1 MEPRIQ
7 FALTGDGVRI
17 AYATMGTGRPLVFMA
32 PLPFRHVELEWRL
45 PEDRRWLERLTCGR
59 EVVRYDP
66 RGLGLSERAVA
77 SFDVDALVLDLTAV
91 VDALSGDPLALFAC
105 VNSAP
110 IAIAYAARHPERVS
124 HLVLWCPVARMADS
138 MPPQVVTLLDVAE
151 NDWMLFTEAA
161 AHVMVGWAKGD
172 AGHRYAEY
180 LRACVTPDVMRPLIV
195 GLRSGDVSELLRAV
209 QAPTLV
215 LHRRDVQSVPM
226 ALVSDLAGK
235 IPGAR
240 LLVFDGEHMRLGVDD
255 VEGPARA
262 VDEFLGDVGATPR
275 ALSPAEAGV
284 LPANAFRHEG
294 DYWTLAFDGRV
305 SRVRDV
311 KGLHHIA
318 RLLRDPGLEVPAV
331 ALVADL
337 DAPPPHAPAL
347 GDAGS
352 LLDATAKSAY
362 KRRLAE
368 LRREV
373 DEAERANDPAAA
385 ERARAELEFIA
396 REVSAAVGI
405 GGRDRKASSGA
416 ERARLAVTK
425 RIKDAIARIR
435 AVHPPLAAH
444 LAQTVKTGHLCAY
457 RDGPPSI
464 AWNL

>member
-1 MEPRIQ
+1 MEPRIH
-7 FALTGDGVRI
+7 FALTADGVRI
-17 AYATMGTGRPLVFMA
+17 AYATLGKGRPLVFMA
-32 PLPFRHVELEWRL
+32 PIPFRHVELEWRL
-45 PEDRRWLERLTCGR
+45 PEDRRWLERLACGR

-66 RGLGLSERAVA
+66 RGLGLSQRAVA
-77 SFDVDALVLDLTAV
+77 SFDVDTLVLDLAAV
-91 VDALSGDPLALFAC
+91 VDAVSGGAVALFAC

-138 MPPQVVTLLDVAE
+138 MPPQVVTLLGVAE
-151 NDWMLFTEAA
+151 TDWTLFTEAA
-161 AHVMVGWAKGD
+161 AHVMVGWAKGE

-180 LRACVTPDVMRPLIV
+180 LRACVTPEVMRPLIV
-195 GLRSGDVSELLRAV
+195 GLRSGDVSELLCAV

-226 ALVSDLAGK
+226 ALVSDLARK

-240 LLVFDGEHMRLGVDD
+240 LQVLDGEHMRLGVDD
-255 VEGPARA
+255 VEVPARA
-262 VDEFLGDVGATPR
+262 VDEFLGDVGATAR
-275 ALSPAEAGV
+275 TLSAEPSH
-284 LPANAFRHEG
+284 LPANTFRHEG

-305 SRVRDV
+305 SRVRNV

-318 RLLRDPGLEVPAV
+318 RLLRDPGLDVPAV
-331 ALVADL
+331 ALVSDV
-337 DAPPPHAPAL
+337 DAAPPHASSL

-352 LLDATAKSAY
+352 LLDQQAKSTY

-368 LRREV
+368 LREEI

-396 REVSAAVGI
+396 HEVSAAVGI
-405 GGRDRKASSGA
+405 GGRDRKASSA
-416 ERARLAVTK
+416 VERARLAVTK

-444 LAQTVKTGHLCAY
+444 LAQTIKTGHLCAY
-457 RDGPPSI
+457 RDGPQSI
-464 AWNL
+464 AWTF